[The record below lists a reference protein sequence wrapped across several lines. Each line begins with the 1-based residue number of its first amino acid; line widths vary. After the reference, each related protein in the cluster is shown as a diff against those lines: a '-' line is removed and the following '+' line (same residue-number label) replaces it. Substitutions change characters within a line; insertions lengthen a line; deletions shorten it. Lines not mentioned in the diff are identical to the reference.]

1 MSSLIVSFG
10 KQSIE
15 IFEGSQER
23 EVPRR
28 VGGRR
33 RRRKRKMRQKW
44 TQR

>member
-23 EVPRR
+23 EAPRR
-28 VGGRR
+28 VGGKRR
-33 RRRKRKMRQKW
+33 RRIRKW

>member
-1 MSSLIVSFG
+1 MSGLIVSVG
-10 KQSIE
+10 KQSIK